1 MPSMLIADDNRQI
14 TDILSEYAKKEGF
27 SVTRAYDGEEA
38 LRLFRAGAYEMVL
51 LDVMMPKKDGFEVCR
66 NIREESNVPV
76 ILITARGEDFERI
89 MGLDIGADDYIVKP
103 FSPNEVMA
111 RVRAVLRRIERTGV
125 PKGSSQILRAGDLTV
140 DLDSFTASISGTDVA
155 LTKKEIELLWT
166 LASSPGRVFTRENLL
181 ELAVGREFSRYDRSV
196 DMHIS
201 TLRRKLGDDPHNP
214 AYLKTIRGMGY
225 TLLPEEA

>member
-89 MGLDIGADDYIVKP
+89 MGLDIGADDYIVIVIEAP
-103 FSPNEVMA
+103 AAGRAFLTVEIHIFSFHLSDGYYSPSSVS
-111 RVRAVLRRIERTGV
+111 II
-125 PKGSSQILRAGDLTV
+125 SQIPTV
-140 DLDSFTASISGTDVA
+140 IVD
-155 LTKKEIELLWT
+155 EIETNFNYYVNKQRFLAAFLL
-166 LASSPGRVFTRENLL
+166 L
-181 ELAVGREFSRYDRSV
+181 
-196 DMHIS
+196 
-201 TLRRKLGDDPHNP
+201 
-214 AYLKTIRGMGY
+214 
-225 TLLPEEA
+225 